1 MAKLID
7 FNIASVE
14 FQNNPYPHYA
24 RLHSEDAIFH
34 DRRVNAYFVGKCED
48 VQSILTS
55 PDFTTAPLLERAQ
68 PVMGDRVLAQMSGSE
83 HASKRRTVLGGLSGR
98 YFRERYAPMI
108 RGISEMLLRPRM
120 ASGSLDLVNQ
130 FGKDYGVLV
139 TLSVLGLPT
148 DRYKEIATW
157 HTGIADFITSLEI
170 EEGRKAYDLA
180 CSHQLIQY
188 LTPIVEH
195 RLQRPGD
202 DLISLLCIADG
213 QGETMSVSEI
223 VALCLNI
230 LLAATEP
237 ADKTLAL
244 LFKHLMDHP
253 EQLDR
258 VRSNRDLLSAA
269 IDETLR
275 FTSPVQL
282 IPRQAAVD
290 VEISGIKIPADSIV
304 FCMIGAANR
313 DPKAF
318 DAPDT
323 FKIDRKK
330 PEGTTSLGRVAR
342 HLAFGAGTHVCV
354 GAAFSLLQIEI
365 TANLLLDNLRGLKY
379 SPGFVYKEV
388 GLYTRGPASLCIDFD
403 ASASIEVVTSCTAAA
418 AA

>member
-14 FQNNPYPHYA
+14 FQSNPYPYYA
-24 RLHSEDAIFH
+24 RLHGEDAIFH
-34 DRRVNAYFVGKCED
+34 DRRVGAYFIGKYVD
-48 VQSILTS
+48 VRSILAS
-55 PDFTTAPLLERAQ
+55 PNFTTAPLLERAQ

-108 RGISEMLLRPRM
+108 RGISEMLLRPRLTV
-120 ASGSLDLVNQ
+120 GSLDLVNQ

-139 TLSVLGLPT
+139 ALSVLGLPT
-148 DRYKEIATW
+148 ARYKEIADW
-157 HTGIADFITSLEI
+157 HAGVSDFITSLEI
-170 EEGRKAYDLA
+170 EEGRRAYDLA
-180 CSHQLIQY
+180 CSRRLIEY
-188 LTPIVEH
+188 LTPIVEQ
-195 RLQRPGD
+195 RIQRPGD

-213 QGETMSVSEI
+213 QGETMSVEEI

-244 LFKHLMDHP
+244 LFKHLMDHR

-258 VRSNRDLLSAA
+258 VRCDRDLLSAA

-282 IPRQAAVD
+282 IPRQTAVD
-290 VEISGIKIPADSIV
+290 VEISGIRIPVDSTV
-304 FCMIGAANR
+304 FCLIGAANR
-313 DPKAF
+313 DPRAF
-318 DAPDT
+318 DSPDT
-323 FKIDRKK
+323 FMVDRKK
-330 PEGTTSLGRVAR
+330 TEGKTSLGRVAS
-342 HLAFGAGTHVCV
+342 HLAFGAGPHVCL

-388 GLYTRGPASLCIDFD
+388 GLYTRGPAALCVDFD
-403 ASASIEVVTSCTAAA
+403 ACASMEVQPPCTAEAA
-418 AA
+418 A